1 MLRSRFHDATDRV
14 SDFSF
19 RAMTWTFRV
28 ADFFFPKHDRLAAFA
43 IRPDSTVVDYGCGPG
58 RHIAEASRRV
68 GPQGKVYAVDVHELA
83 IAAVRKV
90 IDKHNLTNVIPVLA
104 KGYNSGLPD
113 HVADLIYALDMFHGV
128 KDPAALLAELRRI
141 VKPSGAL
148 ILEDGHQ
155 SREKTRVKIAHSSL
169 WRIASEEKTY
179 VTCMLETMFF

>member
-1 MLRSRFHDATDRV
+1 MLRSRFHGATDRV

-28 ADFFFPKHDRLAAFA
+28 ADFIFPKHDRLTAFA
-43 IRPDSTVVDYGCGPG
+43 IRRGFTVVDYGCGPG
-58 RHIAEASRRV
+58 RYIAEASRRV

-90 IDKHNLTNVIPVLA
+90 IAEHNLTNVIPVLA

-113 HVADLIYALDMFHGV
+113 NAADLIYALDMFHGV
-128 KDPAALLAELRRI
+128 KDPVALLAELRRI
-141 VKPSGAL
+141 VKSGGSL

-179 VTCMLETMFF
+179 VTCTPEKIFL